1 MYRALGRANI
11 PAVNEP
17 VGLLRSDGKRPDGLT
32 QIPWQAG
39 KCMTWDVTVTDTLA
53 ESYLLATSS
62 TAGAAAE
69 GAADRKELKYQSL
82 ALTHSFVPMAF
93 ETFGPINSK
102 GVDFF
107 NTLGRRISACTS
119 DMRETAFL
127 FQRLSLT
134 IQRFNAVCFNG
145 SFCFKNADL
154 DS

>member
-1 MYRALGRANI
+1 
-11 PAVNEP
+11 
-17 VGLLRSDGKRPDGLT
+17 
-32 QIPWQAG
+32 
-39 KCMTWDVTVTDTLA
+39 MTWDVTVTDTLA

-69 GAADRKELKYQSL
+69 GAADRKELKYQSF
-82 ALTHSFVPMAF
+82 ALTHSFIPMTF
-93 ETFGPINSK
+93 ETFGPINSN

-134 IQRFNAVCFNG
+134 IQRFNTGCFNG
-145 SFCFKNADL
+145 CFCFKKMLIKTPNH
-154 DS
+154 S

>member
-1 MYRALGRANI
+1 MSFAH
-11 PAVNEP
+11 
-17 VGLLRSDGKRPDGLT
+17 
-32 QIPWQAG
+32 
-39 KCMTWDVTVTDTLA
+39 
-53 ESYLLATSS
+53 
-62 TAGAAAE
+62 
-69 GAADRKELKYQSL
+69 
-82 ALTHSFVPMAF
+82 THTFIPMAF

-119 DMRETAFL
+119 DMRETACL

-134 IQRFNAVCFNG
+134 IQRFNAVCLNG

>member
-1 MYRALGRANI
+1 
-11 PAVNEP
+11 
-17 VGLLRSDGKRPDGLT
+17 
-32 QIPWQAG
+32 
-39 KCMTWDVTVTDTLA
+39 MTWDVTVTDTLA

-82 ALTHSFVPMAF
+82 SDTHTFIPLAF
-93 ETFGPINSK
+93 ETLGPINSK
-102 GVDFF
+102 GSVFI
-107 NTLGRRISACTS
+107 NQLGRRLSTCTG

-145 SFCFKNADL
+145 CFCFNNADL